1 MASRETIVQVLTDF
15 SASTGRTIPNELPL
29 VWLRDYKDVPD
40 DAFIAGMTALLNS
53 TTERQFPLKGQFL
66 DALQTTKFRHYRL
79 GSSAQS
85 NTDATTHHRPD
96 LIDPATTQQ
105 KRQAFF
111 SHLRE
116 QAKTKHYSIG
126 ARHRE
131 DPRYQ
136 ALLELGE
143 QLAGRNASP
152 VDATSLSG

>member
-15 SASTGRTIPNELPL
+15 SASTGRTIPNELPS
-29 VWLRDYKDVPD
+29 VWLRDYNDVPD
-40 DAFIAGMTALLNS
+40 DAFVAGMTALLHS

-66 DALQTTKFRHYRL
+66 DALQTTKHRHYRL

-85 NTDATTHHRPD
+85 NTDATTHHRPE
-96 LIDPATTQQ
+96 LIDPATTKQ

-111 SHLRE
+111 SRLRE
-116 QAKTKHYSIG
+116 QARPKHFTSG
-126 ARHRE
+126 ARHRD

-143 QLAGRNASP
+143 ELAKSC
-152 VDATSLSG
+152 

>member
-1 MASRETIVQVLTDF
+1 MASRETIVQVLTEF
-15 SASTGRTIPNELPL
+15 SASTGRTIPNELPS
-29 VWLRDYKDVPD
+29 VWLRDYNDVPD
-40 DAFIAGMTALLNS
+40 DAFVAGMTALLHA

-66 DALQTTKFRHYRL
+66 EALQTTRFRHYRL

-85 NTDATTHHRPD
+85 NTDATTHHRPE
-96 LIDPATTQQ
+96 LIDPAITQQ

-116 QAKTKHYSIG
+116 QARPKRFSG
-126 ARHRE
+126 ARHRD

-143 QLAGRNASP
+143 QLELAKSC
-152 VDATSLSG
+152 